1 MSSVL
6 ENLDTG
12 VAGCERFRGKVA
24 IVTGS
29 GQGIGRATA
38 RRLGEEGAT
47 VVIADRAEGPARQ
60 VLHELQ
66 EHGIPSKVVTA
77 DLGQYE
83 EAERLMDETKGAFGH
98 IDVLVNCV
106 GGTIRIQPYWAYTE
120 EQIKAETERTFWP
133 TMWCCRAVL
142 PQMLEQRSGSIVNVG
157 SNSPRGIYR
166 VPYAASKGGVFALTT
181 SLALEVAKK
190 GIRVNCVAPGATHV
204 PIRPTPR
211 NPDAATPTP
220 EEEQW
225 RKELNEFFNH
235 QLPMG
240 RWGTP
245 EEQAAAI
252 AFMASGDASF
262 ITGQILSVAGGAN
275 VP

>member
-1 MSSVL
+1 MKT
-6 ENLDTG
+6 TG
-12 VAGCERFRGKVA
+12 CKRFRGKNA

-29 GQGIGRATA
+29 GQGIGRAVA
-38 RRLGEEGAT
+38 RRLGEEGAA
-47 VVIADRAEGPARQ
+47 VVIADRAEEPARQ
-60 VLHELQ
+60 VLDELQ
-66 EHGIPSKVVTA
+66 ERGVPSKVILA
-77 DLGQYE
+77 DLGYYE
-83 EAERLMDETKGAFGH
+83 EAQRLMTQTKDSFGS

-106 GGTIRIQPYWAYTE
+106 GGTIRIQPYWNYTE
-120 EQIKAETERTFWP
+120 EQIKAEAERTFWP

-142 PQMLEQRSGSIVNVG
+142 PYMLEQETGSIVNVG

-181 SLALEVAKK
+181 SLALEVARR
-190 GIRVNCVAPGATHV
+190 GIRVNCVAPGATHIPV
-204 PIRPTPR
+204 RPTPR
-211 NPDAATPTP
+211 NPDAIAPTP

-225 RKELNEFFNH
+225 RKELDEFFDH

-252 AFMASGDASF
+252 AFMASDDASF
-262 ITGQILSVAGGAN
+262 ITGQILSVAGGAT